1 LEPFVACLPLTA
13 MLNVNTAPAL
23 VLAALDSSLTLSQGE
38 AIAAAR
44 GAKGF
49 QKLDEFWALA
59 EVRPFTEV
67 EPSTNKDNE
76 KIVWEQGDFT
86 LKSEFFT
93 AFIRVDLADRIAT
106 SEILLK
112 RDAGSGQMT
121 TLYRDFSR
129 REARSDTNAQT
140 QPVAD
145 YSDDVQQAL
154 Q

>member
-1 LEPFVACLPLTA
+1 DGMNLNDYQRLEPFIACLPLTA

-49 QKLDEFWALA
+49 QKLDEFWTLA

-112 RDAGSGQMT
+112 RDAGSGQ
-121 TLYRDFSR
+121 
-129 REARSDTNAQT
+129 
-140 QPVAD
+140 
-145 YSDDVQQAL
+145 
-154 Q
+154 